1 MVVHRLSLGRF
12 LHTTFWAFVVSALI
26 VGAAA
31 VLARATINL
40 KAALTDK
47 PDIAIYLLLPEEEI
61 GYSTLLREE
70 ENVRHYYAE
79 TKEGPKVIRLKKVN
93 GVWEVKEVEKMRE

>member
-1 MVVHRLSLGRF
+1 MVIQRLSLGRF

-26 VGAAA
+26 VAAA
-31 VLARATINL
+31 AALARATINL